1 MSIDLCALNRDY
13 LIRLIA
19 KEGLMGPWETVPVA
33 LAAEVAD
40 DAVRAWVRRWLIV
53 PHRPSPE
60 DVLCGDGGP
69 LGQPGQNVGQ
79 PGQVAVLLAET
90 SDPANRWYA
99 ASGMDSDGFWGE
111 PTQDEAMAR
120 APARVEMDRPA
131 VDAAPDPAFV
141 EAVLA
146 YQRTMRW

>member
-1 MSIDLCALNRDY
+1 MIQLNRDY

-19 KEGLMGPWETVPVA
+19 KRGLMGPWERVPVA
-33 LAAEVAD
+33 LAAGVAD
-40 DAVRAWVRRWLIV
+40 DAVRAWVRRWLIL
-53 PHRPSPE
+53 PHRPGPE
-60 DVLCGDGGP
+60 CVLRGDGGP
-69 LGQPGQNVGQ
+69 LGQPGQDVGQ
-79 PGQVAVLLAET
+79 PGQVAVLLVET
-90 SDPANRWYA
+90 SDPADRWYA

-120 APARVEMDRPA
+120 APARVQMDHPA

-146 YQRTMRW
+146 YQRTMR